1 MKDQLLKIK
10 ICKLFYQHG
19 MSKID
24 IGNKLRM
31 SRLKVSK
38 LLKDSIR
45 EGIVKISIQDMEG
58 TYLDIEDALEEKFRI
73 YRAVVT
79 DTSVD
84 YEITK
89 KNIGKTAAG
98 FFVDMVSKDDV
109 IGVAW
114 GTTIFEMVNQL
125 PKRVDRSNITL
136 VQITGGSNQ
145 IPREVNASE
154 LSRRIAGVFNA
165 KCYYLHAPAILSSEE
180 AKKILLSETDVK
192 NTLEEFKKVNIA
204 VVGIGSIK
212 PEPSTILY
220 RDGYISKEDF
230 ASISNTRAFGDI
242 NSFFYDKNG
251 NSCETVLDN
260 RVIGMDLEQLKR
272 VRYVIGIAGGVEK
285 TDAIYGALNGK
296 IINSIVTDHETAE
309 KLLEME

>member
-1 MKDQLLKIK
+1 MKDQLSKTK
-10 ICKLFYQHG
+10 ICKLFYQYG
-19 MSKID
+19 LSKTD

-38 LLKDSIR
+38 LLEDSIR

-58 TYLDIEDALEEKFRI
+58 TYLDLEDALEEKFRI

-89 KNIGKTAAG
+89 KNIGKAAAD
-98 FFVDMVSKDDV
+98 FLVDMVNKGDV

-125 PKRVDRSNITL
+125 PKGVDINDITV

-154 LSRRIAGVFNA
+154 LSRRIAGVFKA
-165 KCYYLHAPAILSSEE
+165 KCYYLHVPAILNSKE
-180 AKKILLSETDVK
+180 AKKVLLSETDVK
-192 NTLEEFKKVNIA
+192 NTMEKFNKVNIA
-204 VVGIGSIK
+204 LVGIGSIK
-212 PEPSTILY
+212 PEPSTMLY

-230 ASISNTRAFGDI
+230 ASISNTYAVGDI
-242 NSFFYDKNG
+242 NSYFYDKNG
-251 NSCETVLDN
+251 NICETVLDN
-260 RVIGMDLEQLKR
+260 RVIGMNLEQIKR